1 MTNKNKLENKRKD
14 EDQDKLNRAVES
26 EFNRDFK
33 IQKKEGKLNK
43 KK

>member
-1 MTNKNKLENKRKD
+1 MKNKKKAGNKD
-14 EDQDKLNRAVES
+14 EDQAQLNRAVES
-26 EFNRDFK
+26 EFNRDFR